1 MQVKKADAR
10 LDQSGKMDGA
20 NYLGRRF
27 LYVHATLS
35 TQASNR
41 NLPWKFVDP
50 RQGALIASAR
60 KEISTVPPAILTLV
74 PITSGRRQPKKA
86 LV

>member
-50 RQGALIASAR
+50 RQGVW
-60 KEISTVPPAILTLV
+60 TNFVVPGIVLRSL
-74 PITSGRRQPKKA
+74 R
-86 LV
+86 